1 VSAHFPRVPSL
12 RGPAGLR
19 TRLEELGCPLPCD
32 DEILS
37 APDSPL
43 ADALPLPPSVP
54 GGPREAE
61 GPRVDNRWVIQ
72 PMEGWDGTHEGLPT
86 ELTRRRWRR
95 FGRSGAGWIWGGEAV
110 AVRADGRANPH
121 QLMIGEDTAAAVG
134 ALRRELLEAARLA
147 AESGDAPPLERPPLV
162 GLQLTHSGRW
172 SRPTEAGPAP
182 RIAFRHPLLDPR
194 VGITDDTAL
203 WRDAELE
210 ELVRDYARA
219 AALAQAEGFDFVDL
233 KHCHGYLLHEFLAA
247 RHRPGRFGG
256 PRLENRMRLC
266 FEILEAVREAAPGLA
281 VGVRLSA
288 FDRVP
293 HRPAEARGGRRPG
306 RGVPE
311 PHPRPYDLGFGVD
324 QEAPEHSDLR
334 EAVAL
339 VRALLEAGV
348 RWFNVSA
355 GSPYYVPHIQRPAAF
370 PPSDGYE
377 PPEDPLVG
385 VARLLQAARILKRKA
400 PGAAI
405 VSTGWSYLQEY
416 LPHTAQ
422 ACVREG
428 WFDAVGL
435 GRMALSYPHLPA
447 DVMAGRALERRL
459 LCRTFSDCT
468 TAPRNGLVSGC
479 YPLDDFYK
487 RRPEHQTLERL
498 KRSADEGEAR

>member
-1 VSAHFPRVPSL
+1 VNENTA
-12 RGPAGLR
+12 PAL
-19 TRLEELGCPLPCD
+19 
-32 DEILS
+32 
-37 APDSPL
+37 
-43 ADALPLPPSVP
+43 
-54 GGPREAE
+54 
-61 GPRVDNRWVIQ
+61 
-72 PMEGWDGTHEGLPT
+72 
-86 ELTRRRWRR
+86 
-95 FGRSGAGWIWGGEAV
+95 
-110 AVRADGRANPH
+110 
-121 QLMIGEDTAAAVG
+121 G
-134 ALRRELLEAARLA
+134 ALRRELLEAARSA
-147 AESGDAPPLERPPLV
+147 AESGDAPTPERPPLV

-194 VGITDDTAL
+194 VGVTDDTPL
-203 WRDAELE
+203 WSDRELE
-210 ELVRDYARA
+210 TLIRDYGRA

-256 PRLENRMRLC
+256 PRLEDRTRLC
-266 FEILEAVREAAPGLA
+266 FEILDAIRDCAPGLA

-288 FDRVP
+288 FDGVP
-293 HRPAEARGGRRPG
+293 YHPAGADQAEEKPRGRLG

-324 QEAPEHSDLR
+324 PEAPECSDLR
-334 EAVAL
+334 ESVAL
-339 VRALLEAGV
+339 MRALVKAGV

-370 PPSDGYE
+370 PPSDGYA
-377 PPEDPLVG
+377 PPEDPLRG
-385 VARLLQAARILKRKA
+385 VARLLQAARTLKREV
-400 PGAAI
+400 PEAI
-405 VSTGWSYLQEY
+405 VVSTGWSYLQDY

-422 ACVREG
+422 GCVREG

-435 GRMALSYPHLPA
+435 GRMMLSYPHLPA
-447 DVMAGRALERRL
+447 DVMAGRPLERRL

-487 RRPEHQTLERL
+487 QRPEHETLERL
-498 KRSADEGEAR
+498 KRGATKDEAH

>member
-1 VSAHFPRVPSL
+1 MSVRFPRVASL
-12 RGPAGLR
+12 PGAAGLR
-19 TRLEELGCPLPCD
+19 ARLEELGCPLPCD

-43 ADALPLPPSVP
+43 AQALPLPPSAP
-54 GGPREAE
+54 GGSTEE
-61 GPRVDNRWVIQ
+61 GPRVGNRWVIQ
-72 PMEGWDGTHEGLPT
+72 PMEGWDGTQEGRPT

-95 FGRSGAGWIWGGEAV
+95 FGQSGAGWIWGGEAV

-121 QLMIGEDTAAAVG
+121 QLLIDESTAAAIG
-134 ALRRELLEAARLA
+134 ALRRELLEAATVA
-147 AESGDAPPLERPPLV
+147 VESGAAPALERPPLV

-194 VGITDDTAL
+194 VGVSDDTAV
-203 WRDAELE
+203 WQDWELE
-210 ELVRDYARA
+210 RLIGDYGRA
-219 AALAQAEGFDFVDL
+219 AALAQSEGFDFVDL

-256 PRLENRMRLC
+256 PRLEDRTRLC
-266 FEILEAVREAAPGLA
+266 FEVLDAVRDAAPGLA

-293 HRPAEARGGRRPG
+293 HRPADADEADEKRGRRPG

-311 PHPRPYDLGFGVD
+311 PHSHPYDLGFGVD
-324 QEAPEHSDLR
+324 QEAPECSDLR
-334 EAVAL
+334 ETVAL
-339 VRALLEAGV
+339 VRALVKAGV
-348 RWFNVSA
+348 RWFNISA

-370 PPSDGYE
+370 PPSDGYA

-385 VARLLQAARILKRKA
+385 VARLLQAARTVKREV
-400 PGAAI
+400 PEAAV
-405 VSTGWSYLQEY
+405 VSTGWSYLQDY

-435 GRMALSYPHLPA
+435 GRMVLSYPHLPA
-447 DVMAGRALERRL
+447 DAMAGRPLERRL

-468 TAPRNGLVSGC
+468 TAPRNGLG
-479 YPLDDFYK
+479 
-487 RRPEHQTLERL
+487 PEHETLERL
-498 KRSADEGEAR
+498 KRGS

>member
-1 VSAHFPRVPSL
+1 VSARFPRVASLKSAAAL
-12 RGPAGLR
+12 RG
-19 TRLEELGCPLPCD
+19 RLEELGCPLPCD
-32 DEILS
+32 DEILP

-43 ADALPLPPSVP
+43 ADPLTLPPSTP
-54 GGPREAE
+54 GGPGEAP
-61 GPRVDNRWVIQ
+61 GTRIDNRWVIQ
-72 PMEGWDGTHEGLPT
+72 PMEGWDGTRDGLPT
-86 ELTRRRWRR
+86 DLTRRRWQR

-121 QLMIGEDTAAAVG
+121 QLLITDGTATAIG
-134 ALRRELLEAARLA
+134 ALRREALEAAQLA
-147 AESGDAPPLERPPLV
+147 SDRGEAPARQRPPLV

-172 SRPTEAGPAP
+172 SRPSEAGPAP

-194 VGITDDTAL
+194 VGVTDDTPV
-203 WRDAELE
+203 WRDRELE
-210 ELVRDYARA
+210 SLIRDYGRA

-256 PRLENRMRLC
+256 PRLEDRTRLS
-266 FEILEAVREAAPGLA
+266 FEILDAVRDAAPGLT

-293 HRPAEARGGRRPG
+293 HRPADSDGATEKRGRRP
-306 RGVPE
+306 GVPE
-311 PHPRPYDLGFGVD
+311 PHPHPYDLGFGVD
-324 QEAPEHSDLR
+324 QENPESSDLR
-334 EAVAL
+334 EAVTL
-339 VRALLEAGV
+339 VRALVAAGV

-370 PPSDGYE
+370 PPSDGYA

-385 VARLLQAARILKRKA
+385 VARLLQAARTIKQEVPEA
-400 PGAAI
+400 VV
-405 VSTGWSYLQEY
+405 VSSGWTYLQDY

-435 GRMALSYPHLPA
+435 GRMVLSYPHLPA
-447 DVMAGRALERRL
+447 DVMAGRPLERRL

-479 YPLDDFYK
+479 YPLDEFYK
-487 RRPEHQTLERL
+487 RRPEHETLEKL
-498 KRSADEGEAR
+498 KRGSEEG

>member
-1 VSAHFPRVPSL
+1 MSVRFPRVASLPDAASL
-12 RGPAGLR
+12 RA
-19 TRLEELGCPLPCD
+19 RLEELGCPLPCD

-43 ADALPLPPSVP
+43 AQALPLPPSAP
-54 GGPREAE
+54 GDSTAGGPRVE
-61 GPRVDNRWVIQ
+61 NRWVIQ
-72 PMEGWDGTHEGLPT
+72 PMEGWDGTHEGMPT

-95 FGRSGAGWIWGGEAV
+95 FGESGAGWIWGGEAT
-110 AVRADGRANPH
+110 AVRADGRANPN
-121 QLMIGEDTAAAVG
+121 QLLINGKTAAAIG
-134 ALRRELLEAARLA
+134 ALRRELLETAKLA
-147 AESGDAPPLERPPLV
+147 VESGAAPEMERPPLV

-194 VGITDDTAL
+194 VGVSDDTAV
-203 WRDAELE
+203 WEDGELE
-210 ELVRDYARA
+210 ELIDDYARA

-256 PRLENRMRLC
+256 PRLEDRTRLC
-266 FEILEAVREAAPGLA
+266 FAILDAVRDAAPGLA

-293 HRPAEARGGRRPG
+293 HRPADADEADPKRSRRLG
-306 RGVPE
+306 RGVAE

-324 QEAPEHSDLR
+324 PEAPEQSDPR
-334 EAVAL
+334 ETVAL
-339 VRALLEAGV
+339 VRSLVEAGV
-348 RWFNVSA
+348 RWFNISA

-370 PPSDGYE
+370 PPSDGYA

-385 VARLLQAARILKRKA
+385 VARLLQAARTIKREVPEA
-400 PGAAI
+400 VI
-405 VSTGWSYLQEY
+405 VSTGWTYLQDY

-435 GRMALSYPHLPA
+435 GRMALSYPQLPA
-447 DVMAGRALERRL
+447 DVMAGRPLERRL

-468 TAPRNGLVSGC
+468 SAPRNGLVSGC

-487 RRPEHQTLERL
+487 RRPEHETLERL
-498 KRSADEGEAR
+498 KRG